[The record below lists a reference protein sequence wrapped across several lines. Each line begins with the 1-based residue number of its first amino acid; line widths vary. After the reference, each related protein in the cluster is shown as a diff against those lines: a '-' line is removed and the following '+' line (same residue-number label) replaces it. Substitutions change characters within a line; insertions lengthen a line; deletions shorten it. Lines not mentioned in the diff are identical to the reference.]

1 MLKNFIG
8 LLKLVLSNK
17 KLINTI
23 KENCESNSSNKNLV
37 IPRNTFEIF
46 SELKNKCTNLIFRE
60 IIYRE
65 EKELLKASKKYIK
78 KLLENEKSSRELL
91 PEEEL
96 KKCIKPILEQVASG
110 RLISYKLVESL
121 AILLKLL
128 SSNFNSTLGSKLLE
142 QAKYIIAF

>member
-8 LLKLVLSNK
+8 LLKFLLSNK
-17 KLINTI
+17 KLISNI
-23 KENCESNSSNKNLV
+23 KESSDENNTNRMLQIPKESY
-37 IPRNTFEIF
+37 EIF
-46 SELKNKCTNLIFRE
+46 NELKNKCTNLIFRE

-65 EKELLKASKKYIK
+65 EKKLLQASKKYIK

-142 QAKYIIAF
+142 QAK

>member
-1 MLKNFIG
+1 MKMLKNFIG
-8 LLKLVLSNK
+8 LLKFLLSNK
-17 KLINTI
+17 KLISNI
-23 KENCESNSSNKNLV
+23 KESSDENNTNRMLQIPKESY
-37 IPRNTFEIF
+37 EIF
-46 SELKNKCTNLIFRE
+46 NELKNKCTNLIFRE

-65 EKELLKASKKYIK
+65 EKKLLQASKKYIK

-142 QAKYIIAF
+142 QAK